1 MKPQFNFNGSFKH
14 SSAAVARYPA
24 PRREIYFTPEDYA
37 AACKRTHDRR
47 VKFDKQ
53 IPAGR
58 RK

>member
-1 MKPQFNFNGSFKH
+1 MKPQFKFNGSFNH

-24 PRREIYFTPEDYA
+24 PVREIYFTPEDYA
-37 AACKRTHDRR
+37 AACKRTHEGR

-53 IPAGR
+53 TSAW